1 MEKVITSAGVL
12 PLVRE
17 EDWPSLPNYRTTL
30 AWYGNSAGYS
40 VPSLGNKK
48 DIDTITLVDTPSQT
62 SNSGMYALLIFLK

>member
-17 EDWPSLPNYRTTL
+17 EDWPNLPNYRTTL
-30 AWYGNSAGYS
+30 AWYGNSADYG
-40 VPSLGNKK
+40 VPSVGNKK
-48 DIDTITLVDTPSQT
+48 DIDTITLVDNPSQT